1 MSQDPAISDPSPAVT
16 EILAHLEA
24 GRLRTALDTADSA
37 LAHCPPD
44 ETAMLLCMKCNALVT
59 LGKPLEALRVA
70 TAARELA
77 IARNDP
83 PLVAEAGLAL
93 SFALQS
99 LEEHSRAIDMAADCE
114 RIAEELQDQELLA
127 RSLRT
132 LGISYSVLGRH
143 EQAMELLER
152 VISLLQQHA
161 RTPER
166 LYHARYSLITA
177 RSRLTSGNGQVPLDN
192 QAQYRELLQHWLNF
206 VHDAETRNLVRLKAM
221 ALGNAGIA
229 ARYAGDL
236 DQALDILDKTLELQ
250 YSMGLRGH
258 AAVME
263 SHVGA
268 TLKSLNRHHE
278 AIAAFKRAIELFEG
292 GNPRELAGT
301 LEELAGA
308 YEAIDEPR
316 AALNALK
323 EARALERKLQDDA
336 ALVAAT
342 KQEKKAEIARLAEQW
357 TRLADED
364 ALTGLGNRRT
374 FDRHLLR
381 LIEAAQRDGVFALV
395 LFDLD
400 HFKRVNDTHGHG
412 AGDQVL
418 RRFAAILR
426 SDRRNGDVAARIGG
440 EEFALLLAADSPVQ
454 ALAVAEKIRHTVA
467 AEPWAQVVPDFN
479 VTVSGGVACSDEL
492 SPSARTQDQIL
503 ALADRRLYA
512 AKHAGRNRIVHTG

>member
-1 MSQDPAISDPSPAVT
+1 MRQESAISDPSLSAT
-16 EILAHLEA
+16 AILAHLEA
-24 GRLRTALDTADSA
+24 GRLQTALETADSA
-37 LAHCPPD
+37 LAQCQPD
-44 ETAMLLCMKCNALVT
+44 EAAMLLCMKCNALVT

-77 IARNDP
+77 VARNEP
-83 PLVAEAGLAL
+83 PLIAEAGLAL

-114 RIAEELQDQELLA
+114 RIAEALQDQELLA

-152 VISLLQQHA
+152 VISLLEQHA

-206 VHDAETRNLVRLKAM
+206 VRDADARNLVRLKAM

-236 DQALDILDKTLELQ
+236 DQALDILKETLELQ

-278 AIAAFKRAIELFEG
+278 AIDAFKRAIALFEG

-308 YEAIDEPR
+308 YEAIDDPR
-316 AALNALK
+316 AALSALK

-357 TRLADED
+357 TRLAGED

-381 LIEAAQRDGVFALV
+381 LTEAAQRGGAFALV

-400 HFKRVNDTHGHG
+400 HFKRINDTHGHG
-412 AGDQVL
+412 IGDQVL
-418 RRFAAILR
+418 RRFAELLQ
-426 SDRRNGDVAARIGG
+426 SDRRSEDIAARIGG
-440 EEFALLLAADSPVQ
+440 EEFTLLLAADSPAQ
-454 ALAVAEKIRHTVA
+454 ALAVAAKIRQRVA
-467 AEPWAQVVPDFN
+467 AEPWTQVAPDLS
-479 VTVSGGVACSDEL
+479 VTVSGGIACSDEL
-492 SPSARTQDQIL
+492 APSVRTPDQVM
-503 ALADRRLYA
+503 ALADRRLYV
-512 AKHAGRNRIVHTG
+512 AKNAGRDRVVHTD